1 MGRQLGSGTC
11 TRLAVAVEVTSSPQI
26 PSRCVQPVEHRGGRP
41 SSPQTRRQSKRFL
54 FAHGP
59 PTSTEVSSPPRVPA
73 SKCRR
78 DVATARHPLPSRDTL
93 NPPGHLPR
101 DRPTATPNSGA
112 REVSAST
119 RGPAAI
125 SLFGPHW
132 PSLNKRLQ
140 RATPSERLPTHS
152 RRSRPFPYNATTPHY
167 GGAVAEGSTLSDS
180 S

>member
-112 REVSAST
+112 REVST
-119 RGPAAI
+119 RSSALTRSACLDLTG
-125 SLFGPHW
+125 L
-132 PSLNKRLQ
+132 RLTSACSEQ
-140 RATPSERLPTHS
+140 PRAKSPYPLPETSPIPTRRLRTEPRRGS
-152 RRSRPFPYNATTPHY
+152 R
-167 GGAVAEGSTLSDS
+167 
-180 S
+180 